1 MNIKL
6 NDYAIAPQRMHG
18 TDAGLDLYSPY
29 DFEIEPRGR
38 YMVGTGVCIE
48 LPKNTVGYIRSK
60 SGLMLKK
67 AILVDGTID
76 EGYTGQIG
84 VIMFNL
90 SNEKVQFKRGDKIA
104 QLVVQ
109 PVLYPGMIVVEKLAD
124 SERGENG
131 FGSTGDR

>member
-6 NDYAIAPQRMHG
+6 ADYAIAPQRMYG
-18 TDAGLDLYSPY
+18 TDAGVDLFTPY

-38 YMVGTGVCIE
+38 FMVGTGVCVE

-90 SNEKVQFKRGDKIA
+90 SDDTVKFKRGDKIA

-109 PVLYPGMIVVEKLAD
+109 PVLYPGMIIADKLAD

-131 FGSTGDR
+131 FGSTGR